1 MLELEA
7 KQAELEA
14 NLALQKTELNKLGDL
29 ERQLLE
35 KEARR
40 KNIDSQVARESSNK
54 VDSQELVAR
63 LREEY
68 EKGLDSLSGAM
79 DEERKRQFD

>member
-1 MLELEA
+1 MSELEA

-14 NLALQKTELNKLGDL
+14 TLAKQKAELDKLGDL

-40 KNIDSQVARESSNK
+40 KNIDNAAARDLSNK
-54 VDSQELVAR
+54 FNSQELVNK
-63 LREEY
+63 LRSEY
-68 EKGLDSLSGAM
+68 EKGLDTLSGTM
-79 DEERKRQFD
+79 DEERKR